1 MSGIL
6 RESLQALGRE
16 WRSGAPG
23 ILVLALVV
31 AVGAVTSVGL
41 FTDRVQG
48 AVDRQAA
55 VLQGADLV
63 ISARQPPP
71 ENLSQRAHRMGL
83 ETVRTAE
90 FRSVL
95 FHGER
100 TQLAELK
107 AVEAGWPLRGTARV
121 ADAPFAGDRPARGVP
136 APGEA
141 WVQAPLLQRLG
152 VDLGVGLEVGEA
164 TLTLTRVISDEPG
177 RGGEL
182 FQMAPR
188 LLFNHADLA
197 RTGLIVPGSRVDHRL
212 LLAGPAEAIQA
223 FRTWAETRVGEG
235 TQIRGVDDA
244 RPELRRAIDRSRRFL
259 GLAALMAVLL
269 AGAAVAVAARHDSA
283 RQADAVAVMR
293 CLGASRRRVTAVFA
307 LRMLWIVLLA
317 GAAGILLGG
326 LAQAGLAA
334 LVADWFGT
342 ALPAPSLRPLLP
354 GLGVAAITA
363 LGFALPPLLTLGGV
377 PPLRVLR
384 RDLAPPAPSAWL
396 VAGLA
401 LIAFAA
407 LVFWQ
412 AGDPVLAGWVL
423 AGTLGLLGVLLTVAW
438 GLVRVLGRLR
448 TGGGVALR
456 FGLANLAR
464 RGGVSALQLAA
475 FGVGIMALLLLAV
488 VRVDL
493 LSTWEGQLPDTAP
506 DHFLINVQP
515 DEVAPIQDRFREQ
528 GRPAPDFHPL
538 IRARLV
544 AIAGEAVR
552 AEDFAPGRA
561 RRLATREFN
570 LSHTGTLQAD
580 NRIVAGQWWGA
591 DGTPP
596 GFSVEADL
604 ARTLGITLGDR
615 LTFRVE
621 GERVSAP
628 VTSLR
633 QVDWDSFNVNF
644 FVLAS
649 PGLLQEHTPSFVAS
663 FYLGEEGETLLSDLA
678 RRFPSA
684 TVLDVGALLERIRRI
699 VDRATLA
706 VEYVFLFTLAAGV
719 MVLLAA
725 IQSTRDLRRRETAVL
740 RTLGATRGQI
750 RAGLLAEFVV
760 LGALAGLLAAAGASA
775 GGALLASR
783 VFDLPYGPD
792 PLVWILGTGGGALGV
807 GLAGWL
813 GVRPVLRQPPL
824 WTLRGV
830 S

>member
-1 MSGIL
+1 MREIL
-6 RESLQALGRE
+6 WESLRALGRE
-16 WRSGAPG
+16 WHSGAPG

-48 AVDRQAA
+48 AVDLQAA
-55 VLQGADLV
+55 ALQGADLV

-71 ENLSQRAHRMGL
+71 ENLAQRARRMGL

-121 ADAPFAGDRPARGVP
+121 AEAPFAQDRPAQGVP

-141 WVQAPLLQRLG
+141 WVQPSLLQRLG
-152 VDLGVGLEVGEA
+152 IELGARLEVGDA
-164 TLTLTRVISDEPG
+164 TLTLTRVIADEPG
-177 RGGEL
+177 RGGAL

-188 LLFNHADLA
+188 LLFNHADLV
-197 RTGLIVPGSRVDHRL
+197 RTGLIVPGSRVDQRL
-212 LLAGPAEAIQA
+212 LLAGPADAIRA
-223 FRTWAETRVGEG
+223 FRTWAGSQVGED

-307 LRMLWIVLLA
+307 LRMLWIVLLS
-317 GAAGILLGG
+317 GAAGIVLGA

-334 LVADWFGT
+334 LVADWFGMP
-342 ALPAPSLRPLLP
+342 LPAPSPRPLLL

-363 LGFALPPLLTLGGV
+363 LGFALPPLLTLGRV
-377 PPLRVLR
+377 APLRVLR
-384 RDLAPPAPSAWL
+384 RDLASPTPSAWL
-396 VAGLA
+396 VAGFA
-401 LIAFAA
+401 LMAFGA

-412 AGDPVLAGWVL
+412 ARDPALAGWVL
-423 AGTLGLLGVLLTVAW
+423 AGTLGLLAVLLGVAW
-438 GLVRVLGRLR
+438 ALVRVLGRLR

-464 RGGVSALQLAA
+464 RGGVSALQLVA

-493 LSTWEGQLPDTAP
+493 LSTWEGQLPETAP

-515 DEVAPIQDRFREQ
+515 DEMASIQALFREQ
-528 GRPAPDFHPL
+528 GRPIPEFHPL
-538 IRARLV
+538 IRARWV
-544 AIAGEAVR
+544 AIDGEAVR
-552 AEDFAPGRA
+552 AEAFAPGRA

-570 LSHTGTLQAD
+570 LSHARTLQAD
-580 NRIVAGQWWGA
+580 NRIVAGQWWGQ

-604 ARTLGITLGDR
+604 ARTLGIALGDT

-633 QVDWDSFNVNF
+633 QVEWDSFNVNF

-649 PGLLQEHTPSFVAS
+649 PGLLEGYTPSLVSS
-663 FYLGEEGETLLSDLA
+663 FYLGDSGEGLLTDLA

-684 TVLDVGALLERIRRI
+684 TVLDVGALLDRIRRI

-706 VEYVFLFTLAAGV
+706 VEYVFLFTLAAGLT
-719 MVLLAA
+719 VLMAA
-725 IQSTRDLRRRETAVL
+725 IHATRDLRRRETAVL

-760 LGALAGLLAAAGASA
+760 LGTLAGLLAAAGANA
-775 GGALLASR
+775 GGMLLATR
-783 VFDLPYGPD
+783 VFDLPYGLD
-792 PLVWILGTGGGALGV
+792 PLVWILGAGGGALGV

-824 WTLRGV
+824 WTLRD
-830 S
+830 SA